1 MHETIGPIIDNVPLQ
16 IPLEFAGK
24 QKKEVDAIAKE
35 KTIRDFFKF
44 FSSVFNLA
52 LKVLIKNI

>member
-35 KTIRDFFKF
+35 KTIRDFLNF
-44 FSSVFNLA
+44 FHLF
-52 LKVLIKNI
+52 LI